1 VYFFSLLF
9 ALSCT
14 LTTVSA
20 HAGANANVKISLTQ
34 LSPPC
39 GLRAGQRIEFL
50 IQAQQMEGV
59 RQIKFDFDWIP
70 KGSVASAVGGT
81 AIETEANGFI
91 VPGPP
96 QIYDETAA
104 FGMAVFGGAGLSG
117 DGELALVGFELAPEI
132 TTTTPLAVYLRSMSL
147 GPSSTERDSLYPQE
161 AMILANYCDDSGQPI
176 PRALLLQ
183 APDGKRLY
191 STADRAA
198 QYDASQGEIDVIAR
212 PLNAGVFR
220 SAVEVIWLIEN
231 LGPGTLYALTQRQT
245 YSVLPG
251 STVELQT
258 ESNKQGDALLRMDAS
273 GSEGDTIALLSACAD
288 MDGQALCAEQRLV
301 WHTPITAVLSEED
314 TALPSA
320 SSIAKNYPNPFN
332 AVTQLI
338 FDIAAQDAGQHTLL
352 TIYNVLGQLV
362 ATPFTGRT
370 TAGRHRTHWDGRY
383 TDGREAATGLYL
395 GRLLTANGIHVR
407 RIMLLR

>member
-1 VYFFSLLF
+1 MYFLPLFF
-9 ALSCT
+9 ALFCT

-39 GLRAGQRIEFL
+39 GLQAGQRIEFL

-70 KGSVASAVGGT
+70 KGAVASAVGGT
-81 AIETEANGFI
+81 ATETEANGFI

-132 TTTTPLAVYLRSMSL
+132 TATTPLAVYLRSMSL

-183 APDGKRLY
+183 APDGNVSIQPQIGRRRTMRARAK
-191 STADRAA
+191 ST
-198 QYDASQGEIDVIAR
+198 
-212 PLNAGVFR
+212 
-220 SAVEVIWLIEN
+220 
-231 LGPGTLYALTQRQT
+231 
-245 YSVLPG
+245 
-251 STVELQT
+251 
-258 ESNKQGDALLRMDAS
+258 
-273 GSEGDTIALLSACAD
+273 
-288 MDGQALCAEQRLV
+288 
-301 WHTPITAVLSEED
+301 
-314 TALPSA
+314 
-320 SSIAKNYPNPFN
+320 
-332 AVTQLI
+332 
-338 FDIAAQDAGQHTLL
+338 
-352 TIYNVLGQLV
+352 
-362 ATPFTGRT
+362 
-370 TAGRHRTHWDGRY
+370 
-383 TDGREAATGLYL
+383 
-395 GRLLTANGIHVR
+395 
-407 RIMLLR
+407 

>member
-1 VYFFSLLF
+1 MYFLPLLF
-9 ALSCT
+9 ALFCT

-39 GLRAGQRIEFL
+39 GLQAGQRIEFL
-50 IQAQQMEGV
+50 IQAQHMEGV

-70 KGSVASAVGGT
+70 KGAISSAVGGT
-81 AIETEANGFI
+81 ATETEANGFI

-96 QIYDETAA
+96 QFYDETAA

-132 TTTTPLAVYLRSMSL
+132 TAITPLAIYLRSMSL
-147 GPSSTERDSLYPQE
+147 GPSSTERDNLYPQE

-176 PRALLLQ
+176 PRTLLLQ

-198 QYDASQGEIDVIAR
+198 QDDASQGEVDVIAR
-212 PLNAGVFR
+212 PLSAGAFR
-220 SAVEVIWLIEN
+220 SAVEIKWLIEN
-231 LGPGTLYALTQRQT
+231 PGPGTLYALTQRQT
-245 YSVLPG
+245 YSVPPR

-258 ESNKQGDALLRMDAS
+258 ESNQQGDAPLRVDAS
-273 GSEGDTIALLSACAD
+273 GSEGDTIARLSACANL
-288 MDGQALCAEQRLV
+288 DGQALCAEQRLV
-301 WHTPITAVLSEED
+301 WHTPMTAVLSEEN
-314 TALPSA
+314 TALPS
-320 SSIAKNYPNPFN
+320 SSSLQQNYPNPFN
-332 AVTQLI
+332 AGTQLI

-352 TIYNVLGQLV
+352 TIYNMLGQLV
-362 ATPFTGRT
+362 ATPFMGRP
-370 TAGRHRTHWDGRY
+370 TAGRHRAHWDGRY
-383 TDGREAATGLYL
+383 ADGRESATGLYV
-395 GRLLTANGIHVR
+395 GRLLTVNGTHVR